1 MPTVRRAD
9 SLKTGRW
16 PDHPRARRALAAS
29 HSPRSRRVAGVAP
42 KPQGAVL
49 EAHAQRDLHYAVLD
63 VERVPVLDAPQL
75 DGPGAER
82 RMPAY
87 SSNNVDVSNE
97 LDVPV
102 VAQMIADPPLA
113 DPPLGDAAYDLATL
127 YLDAPQLDGPG
138 RIPEYA
144 LNDFDVSWIRN
155 AARMLYN
162 RPLASLLPGPSL
174 AANDHA
180 DTLYTDGDG
189 MPVPVPVVVRGFD
202 SWTADGIYAADGSE
216 ITYLFAPEV
225 D

>member
-9 SLKTGRW
+9 SSKTGGW

-29 HSPRSRRVAGVAP
+29 HSPRSRCVAGVAP

-49 EAHAQRDLHYAVLD
+49 EARAQRDLHYAVLD

-75 DGPGAER
+75 DGPGADR

-102 VAQMIADPPLA
+102 VVQMIADPPLA
-113 DPPLGDAAYDLATL
+113 DPPLGDAAYELATL

-138 RIPEYA
+138 A
-144 LNDFDVSWIRN
+144 LNDFDVSWIRK
-155 AARMLYN
+155 ARKAERMLYN
-162 RPLASLLPGPSL
+162 RPLASLFPGPSL

-180 DTLYTDGDG
+180 DTLYTDDDG
-189 MPVPVPVVVRGFD
+189 MPVPKPVVVRGFD
-202 SWTADGIYAADGSE
+202 SFSWTADGIEY
-216 ITYLFAPEV
+216 V

>member
-75 DGPGAER
+75 DGPGIL
-82 RMPAY
+82 
-87 SSNNVDVSNE
+87 N
-97 LDVPV
+97 
-102 VAQMIADPPLA
+102 
-113 DPPLGDAAYDLATL
+113 
-127 YLDAPQLDGPG
+127 
-138 RIPEYA
+138 YA
-144 LNDFDVSWIRN
+144 LNDFDVSWIRK
-155 AARMLYN
+155 AAQMLYN
-162 RPLASLLPGPSL
+162 LPLAP
-174 AANDHA
+174 NDHAA
-180 DTLYTDGDG
+180 DTLYTDDDG

-202 SWTADGIYAADGSE
+202 SWTADGIYAADRSE
-216 ITYLFAPEV
+216 YV

>member
-1 MPTVRRAD
+1 M
-9 SLKTGRW
+9 
-16 PDHPRARRALAAS
+16 
-29 HSPRSRRVAGVAP
+29 
-42 KPQGAVL
+42 
-49 EAHAQRDLHYAVLD
+49 LD
-63 VERVPVLDAPQL
+63 VERVPVLDGPQL

-102 VAQMIADPPLA
+102 VVQMIADPPLA
-113 DPPLGDAAYDLATL
+113 DPPLGDAAYELATL

-138 RIPEYA
+138 A
-144 LNDFDVSWIRN
+144 LNDFDVSWIRK
-155 AARMLYN
+155 ARKAERMLYN
-162 RPLASLLPGPSL
+162 RPLASLFPGPSL

-180 DTLYTDGDG
+180 DTLYTDDDG

-202 SWTADGIYAADGSE
+202 SWTADGIYAADRSE
-216 ITYLFAPEV
+216 YV

>member
-113 DPPLGDAAYDLATL
+113 DPPLADPPLGDAAYDLATL

-155 AARMLYN
+155 AAR
-162 RPLASLLPGPSL
+162 RPGPSL

-202 SWTADGIYAADGSE
+202 SWTADGSE
-216 ITYLFAPEV
+216 ITHLFAPEV

>member
-63 VERVPVLDAPQL
+63 VERVPV
-75 DGPGAER
+75 
-82 RMPAY
+82 
-87 SSNNVDVSNE
+87 
-97 LDVPV
+97 
-102 VAQMIADPPLA
+102 
-113 DPPLGDAAYDLATL
+113 
-127 YLDAPQLDGPG
+127 LDAPQLDGPG

-216 ITYLFAPEV
+216 ITYHFAPEV